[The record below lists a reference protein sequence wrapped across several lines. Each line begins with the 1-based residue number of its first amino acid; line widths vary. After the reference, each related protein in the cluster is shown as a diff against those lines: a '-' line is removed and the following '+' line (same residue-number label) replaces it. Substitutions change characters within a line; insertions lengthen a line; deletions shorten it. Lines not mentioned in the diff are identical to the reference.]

1 MLSESETF
9 SIVKAF
15 REEFKDSLIS
25 LVLFGSFAQGR
36 ARPTSDV
43 DVLAVIQEDYSY
55 MEKRVIEVDTDL
67 TWLLKRSVR
76 CLPFTP
82 DDFTFMIEER
92 FPLILGV
99 ASGYKVLFDTSE
111 FFEKQIQEI
120 FKDVETG
127 KIKYYQ
133 RSGIWVVK

>member
-1 MLSESETF
+1 MLSDQETL
-9 SIVKAF
+9 SIVKSF
-15 REEFKDSLIS
+15 REQFKDSLVS

-36 ARPTSDV
+36 AKPTSDV
-43 DVLAVIQEDYSY
+43 DILAIIEEDYSS
-55 MEKRVIEVDTDL
+55 MEKKVVQVDTDL
-67 TWLLKRSVR
+67 TWLLKRAVR

-82 DDFTFMIEER
+82 DDFTFMVEER

-99 ASGYKVLFDTSE
+99 ASGYQILFDPSG

-120 FKDVETG
+120 FKDVEKG
-127 KIKYYQ
+127 KIKYYP